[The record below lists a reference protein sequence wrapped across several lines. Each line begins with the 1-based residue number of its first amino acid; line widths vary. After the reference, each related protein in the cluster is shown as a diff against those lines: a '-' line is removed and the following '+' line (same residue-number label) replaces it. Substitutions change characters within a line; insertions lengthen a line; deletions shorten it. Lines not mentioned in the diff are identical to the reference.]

1 MSSLNEK
8 LHNERRSYEKDVL
21 EIANTPVNPF
31 LLFDTWYKEAASLKS
46 FEANAMIVSTVNNNM
61 QPSSRVVLLKAYSE
75 KGLQF
80 FTNYNSH
87 KGQDLLQNNKVSIL
101 FFYEAMERQIRI
113 EGTTV
118 QLSDAENDEYFY
130 SRPIDSQYGAMAS
143 MQSSIIKSKEELYT
157 DLEEIKQEY
166 SKPIRPKNWGG
177 YNIIP
182 HYFEFWQGRPNRMHD
197 RVTYNLNKDKWTKNI
212 LSP

>member
-1 MSSLNEK
+1 MPSLNEK
-8 LHNERRSYEKDVL
+8 LHNERRSYEKDIL

-31 LLFDTWYKEAASLKS
+31 LLFDTWYKEAATLKS
-46 FEANAMIVSTVNNNM
+46 FEANAMVVSTVNNNM

-75 KGLQF
+75 KSLQF

-87 KGQDLLQNNKVSIL
+87 KGQDLLQNNKISIL

-113 EGTTV
+113 EGTAIK
-118 QLSDAENDEYFY
+118 LSDTENDEYFY

-143 MQSSIIKSKEELYT
+143 MQSSIIQSKEELYT
-157 DLEEIKQEY
+157 DLEEIKQKY

-182 HYFEFWQGRPNRMHD
+182 HYFEFWQGRPNRLHD
-197 RVTYNLNKDKWTKNI
+197 RVTYNRNKDKWTKNI